1 MATTKKKSVPA
12 KAAAVRKTTA
22 SKKSKVVAPQ
32 SFRRYDDTT
41 PFMTFKF
48 TQQSIY
54 WLILSA
60 FVLAL
65 GAWVMYLNVKIQGLY
80 DQVEINSSLREQYPA
95 PTADKI
101 QVAPSQSE

>member
-1 MATTKKKSVPA
+1 MATTKKKSTLA
-12 KAAAVRKTTA
+12 KATVARKTTA
-22 SKKSKVVAPQ
+22 SKKIKVATPQ

-65 GAWVMYLNVKIQGLY
+65 GAWVMYLNVQIQGLY
-80 DQVEINSSLREQYPA
+80 DQVEINSSLREQNIA
-95 PTADKI
+95 PVADKI